1 MKVNQ
6 INIMNQIPE
15 DIVGLIMSFLYDK
28 RGYHY
33 IDILRRKRKLDFK
46 MNRVIGE
53 LKLFHRFP
61 DILTIAALKP
71 NGSLGQ
77 NRKKSREFRYN
88 LQNGKPIINYHTGLY
103 TCIEWERDW
112 IEDLAI
118 EEEKVNNNLP
128 AWKSTTWTQTY
139 DGWKVTIDRFKKKNI
154 WQNTYNKIERKF
166 QQEIQKQKSSR
177 RMLNDV
183 ERSKKWNQSM
193 AASANSI
200 F

>member
-53 LKLFHRFP
+53 LKLCHKWSS
-61 DILTIAALKP
+61 DTKNGILTIAALKP
-71 NGSLGQ
+71 NGRS
-77 NRKKSREFRYN
+77 RKKSREFRN
-88 LQNGKPIINYHTGLY
+88 SLQNGKPIINYHTGLY
-103 TCIEWERDW
+103 RCIEWERDW

-118 EEEKVNNNLP
+118 EERSHQPV
-128 AWKSTTWTQTY
+128 WKSTTWTQTY
-139 DGWKVTIDRFKKKNI
+139 HGWKVTIDRFKKKNI
-154 WQNTYNKIERKF
+154 WQNTYKRMERKF
-166 QQEIQKQKSSR
+166 QHEIQKQKSNR

-193 AASANSI
+193 AAAANSI